1 MQALLVPLDRTW
13 ILYSRSMNFIAES
26 ARSCL
31 NPSFQA
37 GADNGKIPGAKPRK
51 GTGVVLTNLSI
62 LLIEDDAELAA
73 LMQEF
78 FSSRGVSLSVAPDG
92 AEGLNRALEGSFDLV
107 ILDVML
113 PKMDGFEVLQQIRR
127 RSAVP
132 VIMLTARTEHG
143 DRITGLN
150 TGADDYLAKPFSPDE
165 LLARIQAVFRRVGRG
180 SALKPEIL
188 EASGVRL
195 NPGTREVISDGVPVE
210 VTSIEYDIL
219 EVLVRSAG
227 RVVSR
232 DDLARFLYNR
242 QANPL
247 ERALDVHVSHLRKK
261 LERGRTL
268 IRTVRGVGYLFAT
281 SDQRLAADEQS
292 A

>member
-1 MQALLVPLDRTW
+1 M
-13 ILYSRSMNFIAES
+13 E
-26 ARSCL
+26 
-31 NPSFQA
+31 
-37 GADNGKIPGAKPRK
+37 
-51 GTGVVLTNLSI
+51 
-62 LLIEDDAELAA
+62 
-73 LMQEF
+73 EF
-78 FSSRGVSLSVAPDG
+78 FVGQGITLSLAHDG
-92 AEGLNRALEGSFDLV
+92 AEGLDRALEGNFDLV

-113 PKMDGFEVLQQIRR
+113 PRINGFEVLAQIRR

-150 TGADDYLAKPFSPDE
+150 AGADDYLPKPFSPDE
-165 LLARIQAVFRRVGRG
+165 LLARIHAVLRRVGKG
-180 SALKPEIL
+180 SALKPEL
-188 EASGVRL
+188 FEANGVRL
-195 NPGTREVISDGVPVE
+195 NSGTREVVRDGSPVD

-219 EVLVRSAG
+219 EFLVRSAG

-232 DDLARFLYNR
+232 DDLTRFLYNR

-268 IRTVRGVGYLFAT
+268 IRTVRGVGYLFAAGDGAT
-281 SDQRLAADEQS
+281 MKEEQP

>member
-1 MQALLVPLDRTW
+1 
-13 ILYSRSMNFIAES
+13 
-26 ARSCL
+26 L
-31 NPSFQA
+31 NP
-37 GADNGKIPGAKPRK
+37 
-51 GTGVVLTNLSI
+51 LTI
-62 LLIEDDAELAA
+62 LLIEDDAELSA
-73 LMQEF
+73 LMEEF
-78 FSSRGVSLSVAPDG
+78 FVPQGILLSMAHDG
-92 AEGLNRALEGSFDLV
+92 AEGLDRALEGNFDLV

-113 PKMDGFEVLQQIRR
+113 PRMDGFEVLAQVRR

-150 TGADDYLAKPFSPDE
+150 AGADDYLPKPFNPHE
-165 LLARIQAVFRRVGRG
+165 LLARIHAVLRRVGRG
-180 SALKPEIL
+180 SVLKPEVF

-195 NPGTREVISDGVPVE
+195 NSGTREVIRDGSPVD

-219 EVLVRSAG
+219 EFLVRSAG

-261 LERGRTL
+261 LEHGRTL
-268 IRTVRGVGYLFAT
+268 IRTVRGVGYLFAAG
-281 SDQRLAADEQS
+281 DGVLMKEEQLA
-292 A
+292 

>member
-1 MQALLVPLDRTW
+1 MRQLHL
-13 ILYSRSMNFIAES
+13 
-26 ARSCL
+26 
-31 NPSFQA
+31 
-37 GADNGKIPGAKPRK
+37 K
-51 GTGVVLTNLSI
+51 NLSI

-73 LMQEF
+73 LIHEF
-78 FSSRGVSLSVAPDG
+78 LSPHDLSLMVAHTG
-92 AEGLNRALEGSFDLV
+92 SEGLAKALEGAFDMV

-113 PKMDGFEVLQQIRR
+113 PEMDGFEVLRNLRR
-127 RSAVP
+127 RSSVP

-150 TGADDYLAKPFSPDE
+150 AGADDYLPKPFDPDE
-165 LLARIQAVFRRVGRG
+165 LLARIHAVLRRTGRG
-180 SALKPEIL
+180 SALKPELL
-188 EASGVRL
+188 EANGVRM
-195 NPGTREVISDGVPVE
+195 NAGTRQVLRDGSPID

-232 DDLARFLYNR
+232 DDLARFLYGR

-261 LERGRTL
+261 LERGREL
-268 IRTVRGVGYLFAT
+268 IRTVRGVGYLFAA
-281 SDQRLAADEQS
+281 SDEPAIGQETL
-292 A
+292 